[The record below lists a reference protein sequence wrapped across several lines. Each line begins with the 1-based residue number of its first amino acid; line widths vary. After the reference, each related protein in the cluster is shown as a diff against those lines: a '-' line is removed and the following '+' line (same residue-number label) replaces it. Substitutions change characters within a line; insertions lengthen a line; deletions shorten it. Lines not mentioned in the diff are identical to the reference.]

1 MSNLNRL
8 IDLIVKDRM
17 MVCNCT
23 DDRRKCIKCQ
33 YEDCRLPE
41 QNPEFP
47 TFERV
52 PEGVFVYG
60 KYSRDLYYP
69 FGNGQILA
77 WDNSCYCVYRD
88 CCKEAHIPFSPY
100 LIPSTFGDLKPGEWF
115 ADTYPLCKPTGQYG
129 LLTTD
134 GQYAMADCGGVKLF
148 GHCSTWK
155 IYRVSEAIP

>member
-100 LIPSTFGDLKPGEWF
+100 LIPATFGELKPGEW
-115 ADTYPLCKPTGQYG
+115 YQWRSLYG
-129 LLTTD
+129 LKTSKDASVSASDEGEIQLYYPSD
-134 GQYAMADCGGVKLF
+134 
-148 GHCSTWK
+148 HCK
-155 IYRVSEAIP
+155 ILRVSEVMP